1 MKEAVHY
8 VHPKESAP
16 LVFTIHLQSMDIR
29 ALFKKQ
35 SQKNEETKHKAQKK
49 VMKGSGNVSYIKY
62 LYCSY
67 VNLSH
72 LEVYFTLRTLNY
84 ED

>member
-16 LVFTIHLQSMDIR
+16 LIFTIHLQSMDIR
-29 ALFKKQ
+29 ALFKRQ

-49 VMKGSGNVSYIKY
+49 VMKGLEMYRTLNTCTVAM
-62 LYCSY
+62 L
-67 VNLSH
+67 NLSH
-72 LEVYFTLRTLNY
+72 LEIYFTLRTLNY